1 MRSCRRERVSQ
12 LALLERLQSVPLV
25 DRGPWARSLQRA
37 APSQGGLL
45 LAAAGQP
52 AAVQAAPASCA
63 STRKSRPA
71 SQCTSAF
78 HSAAPMLRCGRAC
91 LCDWPM
97 LFQGGRGC
105 ERTLVRLHVCRL
117 AHQPR
122 SSAVPCAQWPD
133 DSARPQ
139 PPLHCL
145 RRAASR
151 ACRPAAQGPRAH
163 VPWPIRP

>member
-37 APSQGGLL
+37 APSPGVLL

-52 AAVQAAPASCA
+52 AAVRVAPAFCA
-63 STRKSRPA
+63 STRKSRLA
-71 SQCTSAF
+71 SQCTLAF
-78 HSAAPMLRCGRAC
+78 HSAAPMLRCGHAC
-91 LCDWPM
+91 LCDRPM

-122 SSAVPCAQWPD
+122 SCAFLLQWPD
-133 DSARPQ
+133 DGACPQ

-151 ACRPAAQGPRAH
+151 ACRPAEQGPRA
-163 VPWPIRP
+163 PAPLPLRP